1 VTATFQ
7 GAVLR
12 AVGSPLTV
20 ESLTLA
26 PLQPS
31 DVLVRIMASGLC
43 HSDLEIIQ
51 GSLQMRLPTVLGH
64 EGAGIVEEVGSAVTH
79 VAPGDHVVAS
89 WIPNCGDCFYCIRDL
104 PVLCE
109 RNASAGAKGGLPD
122 GASRLASGTGPI
134 NHFSFISSHA
144 EYAVLTA
151 NGAIKVTRD
160 IPFDRACL
168 LGCAVATGVGGATRV
183 ARVTLG
189 STVAVV
195 GCGAV
200 GLSSIQG
207 ARMAGADT
215 IVGIDLDPA
224 RLELAT
230 RLGAT
235 DVVDARTEDPISVV
249 RRLTGGRGVDVAI
262 EAGGRQA
269 TMQLAFEVSRPGA
282 DIVIL
287 GKVGFDDTVS
297 FRFGSMMGERRIIRS
312 SYGGSRPARDF
323 PLLAQAYLDG
333 RLLLDEMIT
342 QRIGFGEI
350 NAAFDGM
357 AAGTIVRAVL
367 EPAAASP
374 ASASSS

>member
-7 GAVLR
+7 AAVLR

-20 ESLTLA
+20 ESLTHA
-26 PLQPS
+26 PLQS
-31 DVLVRIMASGLC
+31 TDVRVRIMASGLC

-51 GSLQMRLPTVLGH
+51 GTLQMRLPVVLGH
-64 EGAGIVEEVGSAVTH
+64 EGAGIVEEAGSAVTH

-109 RNASAGAKGGLPD
+109 RNAKAGGTGGLPD
-122 GASRLASGTGPI
+122 GTSRLSSDTEPI

-144 EYAVLTA
+144 QYSVIPE
-151 NGAIKVTRD
+151 NGAIKVPED

-183 ARVTLG
+183 GRVTIG
-189 STVAVV
+189 SSVAVV

-215 IVGIDLDPA
+215 IIGVDLDPA

-235 DVVDARTEDPISVV
+235 HVVDARAEYPISVI
-249 RRLTGGRGVDVAI
+249 RGLTGGRGVDVSI

-282 DIVIL
+282 DVVIL
-287 GKVGFDDTVS
+287 GKVGVDQTVS

-342 QRIGFGEI
+342 QRIGFAEI

-367 EPAAASP
+367 EPAAT
-374 ASASSS
+374 SAPPT

>member
-1 VTATFQ
+1 MTATFQ
-7 GAVLR
+7 AAVLR
-12 AVGSPLTV
+12 TVGSPLTV
-20 ESLTLA
+20 ESLTHA

-31 DVLVRIMASGLC
+31 DVRVRIMASGLC

-51 GSLQMRLPTVLGH
+51 GTLQMRLPVVLGH
-64 EGAGIVEEVGSAVTH
+64 EGAGVVVEVGSAVTH

-109 RNASAGAKGGLPD
+109 RNAKAGGMGGLPD
-122 GASRLASGTGPI
+122 GASRLATGTGPI

-144 EYAVLTA
+144 QYAVLPA
-151 NGAIKVTRD
+151 NGAIKVPTD

-168 LGCAVATGVGGATRV
+168 LGCAVATGIGGAIRV
-183 ARVTLG
+183 GRVTIG
-189 STVAVV
+189 SSVAVV

-215 IVGIDLDPA
+215 IVGVDLDPA
-224 RLELAT
+224 RLELAA

-235 DVVDARTEDPISVV
+235 HVVDARTEDPISVI
-249 RRLTGGRGVDVAI
+249 RGLTGGRGADVSI

-269 TMQLAFEVSRPGA
+269 TMQLALEVARPGA
-282 DIVIL
+282 DVVIL
-287 GKVGFDDTVS
+287 GKVGMDETVS
-297 FRFGSMMGERRIIRS
+297 FRFGSMMGERRIVRS

-342 QRIGFGEI
+342 RRIGFGEI
-350 NAAFDGM
+350 NEAFDGM
-357 AAGTIVRAVL
+357 ANGTIVRAVL
-367 EPAAASP
+367 EPADASG
-374 ASASSS
+374 SSS